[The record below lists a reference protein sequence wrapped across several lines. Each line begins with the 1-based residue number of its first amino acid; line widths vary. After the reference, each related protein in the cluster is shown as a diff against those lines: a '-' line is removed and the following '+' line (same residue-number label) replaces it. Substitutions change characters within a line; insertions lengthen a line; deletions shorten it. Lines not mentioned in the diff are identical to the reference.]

1 MPYSIAHVYISKKV
15 CNKKQFI
22 LGSILPDVTLLI
34 TRDRKHILM
43 KNLVKKLEKDGK
55 VKYLAAGIKSHIF
68 VDEYMHKNYVIKKA
82 KIISN
87 KFNVPID
94 MGHAAVETCMDKMLL
109 KRYPSLAKSLI
120 ESIKSMEKEDIVYYL
135 EKVLKHDKLKRAVK
149 DSYRIGILKKPYSTR
164 SIIFKLITLIKYRS
178 LKSSNIKIR
187 KIYAVMKEA
196 NELIKND
203 YNKYLNNSVK
213 IVREKVIKN
222 L

>member
-43 KNLVKKLEKDGK
+43 KKLVKKLEKDK
-55 VKYLAAGIKSHIF
+55 QAKYLAAGIKSHIV

-82 KIISN
+82 TILSK
-87 KFNVPID
+87 KFNVSMD

-109 KRYPSLAKSLI
+109 KRYPGLAKSLVD
-120 ESIKSMEKEDIVYYL
+120 SIKSVSKEDIVYYL
-135 EKVLKHDKLKRAVK
+135 GKVLKDDKLKKAVN
-149 DSYRIGILKKPYSTR
+149 DSYRISVLKKPYSMK
-164 SIIFKLITLIKYRS
+164 SILFKLLTLRKYRS
-178 LKSSNIKIR
+178 LKSSNVKIR
-187 KIYAVMKEA
+187 MVYSVMKEA
-196 NELIKND
+196 NKIIEND
-203 YNKYLNNSVK
+203 YNQYLNYSIK
-213 IVREKVIKN
+213 IVKKNVIKN